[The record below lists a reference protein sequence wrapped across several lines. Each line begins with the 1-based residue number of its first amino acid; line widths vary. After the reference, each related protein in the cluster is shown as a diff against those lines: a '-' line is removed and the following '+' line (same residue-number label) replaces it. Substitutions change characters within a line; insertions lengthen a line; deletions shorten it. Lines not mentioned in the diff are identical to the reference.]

1 MGVPSKQI
9 GFTHFAIDVT
19 LSIKICYVMSTPKK
33 QLSKQEKLNKMHRQV
48 MKQLGIKE
56 DLSDYENATWSVR
69 PFRPNRKPSDQQKD

>member
-1 MGVPSKQI
+1 
-9 GFTHFAIDVT
+9 
-19 LSIKICYVMSTPKK
+19 MSTPKK

-69 PFRPNRKPSDQQKD
+69 PFRPNRKPSKKQKD